1 MGLLSSFFG
10 NVKCLLSSLW
20 WPVVAKAPTVVVKS
34 GKCESAEI
42 RVVDQRSGEEEKFL
56 DVGKIGVDEGR
67 EERKNRSFS
76 L

>member
-1 MGLLSSFFG
+1 M
-10 NVKCLLSSLW
+10 
-20 WPVVAKAPTVVVKS
+20 VVKS